1 MSRRL
6 RHRYGRANRGVM
18 RIAGYGGRSIDLTV
32 YFKGVH
38 IALTR
43 APGARGSGYGI
54 THIPSGA
61 LLMTAR
67 TLRQGKKAIAALE
80 ALGVDWGGDRDSL
93 NTLEIR
99 DLIQPIKTEA
109 NA

>member
-1 MSRRL
+1 
-6 RHRYGRANRGVM
+6 M
-18 RIAGYGGRSIDLTV
+18 RIAGYGGRSIDLIV
-32 YFKGVH
+32 YSKGAH

-43 APGARGSGYGI
+43 APGANFGYGI

-67 TLRQGKKAIAALE
+67 TLQQGKKAIAALE